1 MILSLWA
8 AQSSFPKCLW
18 FSTFFLSDSSLNND
32 NNNLRSHNLD
42 KGNKLKGSVWCLH
55 QQYGFPTAL
64 FTSRWAASWICRLL
78 LVTCVR
84 GHWFSTTAS
93 VLVMCIF
100 FARGCCFVFLPWG
113 RRTDVEVVLKEF
125 KIDLGLRN
133 IRKSSLKI
141 IRVWK
146 VSLVYFFFF
155 YFKFEKKKFQNVL
168 VYSLT
173 FKILNQFR
181 LKSIFFLMGL
191 GWTWSLSVII

>member
-1 MILSLWA
+1 MLVIFNIFFYQIAHSIIIITYKFIIL
-8 AQSSFPKCLW
+8 
-18 FSTFFLSDSSLNND
+18 T
-32 NNNLRSHNLD
+32 REI
-42 KGNKLKGSVWCLH
+42 KGPLWCLH

-78 LVTCVR
+78 LGTWSLVLFNGFSF
-84 GHWFSTTAS
+84 GHVYFLCSWLLLCY
-93 VLVMCIF
+93 V
-100 FARGCCFVFLPWG
+100 VFLPRG
-113 RRTDVEVVLKEF
+113 CRTDVEVVSKEF

-146 VSLVYFFFF
+146 VTFFFSF
-155 YFKFEKKKFQNVL
+155 STSNLKKKFQNVL
-168 VYSLT
+168 VYPLT

-191 GWTWSLSVII
+191 GWSLSVIV

>member
-100 FARGCCFVFLPWG
+100 FARGCCFVMSFSLRMSNWC
-113 RRTDVEVVLKEF
+113 RSSFKVVENWF
-125 KIDLGLRN
+125 RI
-133 IRKSSLKI
+133 
-141 IRVWK
+141 
-146 VSLVYFFFF
+146 
-155 YFKFEKKKFQNVL
+155 EK
-168 VYSLT
+168 YSQ
-173 FKILNQFR
+173 K
-181 LKSIFFLMGL
+181 
-191 GWTWSLSVII
+191 

>member
-1 MILSLWA
+1 MLGCDF
-8 AQSSFPKCLW
+8 QH
-18 FSTFFLSDSSLNND
+18 FFLSDSSLNN
-32 NNNLRSHNLD
+32 
-42 KGNKLKGSVWCLH
+42 GPVWCLH
-55 QQYGFPTAL
+55 QQYSFPTAL

-93 VLVMCIF
+93 VLVMWIF
-100 FARGCCFVFLPWG
+100 FCSWLLLCYVVFLPWG
-113 RRTDVEVVLKEF
+113 CRTDVEVVLKEF

-155 YFKFEKKKFQNVL
+155 YFKFEKKSSRMYLFIHWL
-168 VYSLT
+168 S
-173 FKILNQFR
+173 
-181 LKSIFFLMGL
+181 KS
-191 GWTWSLSVII
+191 